1 MVMEGLIM
9 RYLIT
14 MKVNGKVT
22 QEVYV
27 GETPIAF
34 ITGYLQAKL
43 DNGDDPI
50 WLDDLV
56 IKRLKD

>member
-1 MVMEGLIM
+1 M

-22 QEVYV
+22 QEVYI

-50 WLDDLV
+50 WLDDIV

>member
-43 DNGDDPI
+43 HNGDDPI

>member
-1 MVMEGLIM
+1 M

-14 MKVNGKVT
+14 LKVNGKVT

-27 GETPIAF
+27 VETPIVF
-34 ITGYLQAKL
+34 ITGYLQAML
-43 DNGDDPI
+43 NNDEDPI